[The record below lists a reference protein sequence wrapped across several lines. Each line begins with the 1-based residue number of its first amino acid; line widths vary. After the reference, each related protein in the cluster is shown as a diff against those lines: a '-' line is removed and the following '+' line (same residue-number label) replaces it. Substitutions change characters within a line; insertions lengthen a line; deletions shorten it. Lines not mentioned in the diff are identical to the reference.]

1 MRLIQKMPNQPYPT
15 SGSLNQGAQFAKM
28 TTSYHGGKR
37 KTMRGGST
45 FTPYANYPTSM
56 NSALPNDLREL
67 ARIAPLDAKF
77 TELPEIEKAAGV
89 IMRGGKRSKSKSKKT
104 KSKSKKTKTRKS
116 STRKSK
122 RGGAQASVNAPTML
136 LSTPEEETAARLNP
150 QWYTENTVVP
160 NFRGPL
166 PVPGSVKGGKRK
178 TVRRY

>member
-1 MRLIQKMPNQPYPT
+1 MPNQPYPT
-15 SGSLNQGAQFAKM
+15 TGSLNQGTQFAKM

-37 KTMRGGST
+37 KTMRGGSN

-89 IMRGGKRSKSKSKKT
+89 IMRGGKRSKSKAKS
-104 KSKSKKTKTRKS
+104 KSKSKKTTTRKA
-116 STRKSK
+116 K
-122 RGGAQASVNAPTML
+122 RGGAQASVNAPSML
-136 LSTPEEETAARLNP
+136 LTTPEEETAARLNP

-178 TVRRY
+178 TVRRYRR